1 MHLHYRHTH
10 IYVCIL
16 YTHTHMCI
24 YCECVLMY
32 IDSVCRVYLNKCM
45 VYSMCRERKRHM
57 HTCTLLITVA
67 PCWCPPA
74 ASCAC
79 GWPCLSSIPPARRW
93 SPSPLR
99 TTCCSR
105 SSPRASPPRAACVCW
120 PLSACVSHAAKLGT
134 VTGCQQPQAVK
145 VTKKAHQRPTG
156 NLFFFYTC
164 IYKIQN
170 GDIL

>member
-1 MHLHYRHTH
+1 
-10 IYVCIL
+10 
-16 YTHTHMCI
+16 MCI
-24 YCECVLMY
+24 FCICVWAYLCIY
-32 IDSVCRVYLNKCM
+32 IYSVCRVHMIICTIYVYLC
-45 VYSMCRERKRHM
+45 VIYSVCVRACVREKERH
-57 HTCTLLITVA
+57 TLLITVA

-99 TTCCSR
+99 TMCCSH

-134 VTGCQQPQAVK
+134 VTGCQQPQVVK
-145 VTKKAHQRPTG
+145 VTKKAHQRPTE
-156 NLFFFYTC
+156 NLF
-164 IYKIQN
+164 IRASIKS
-170 GDIL
+170 